1 MSSEEKKA
9 FLLLK
14 NVIFNYH
21 GRDED
26 EQQIIEET
34 VAELDAQE
42 EQKWA
47 EEFIAEDY
55 YDAFDRARNYL
66 SNIMNTLDKKTR
78 IYFLESVHES
88 NNKKGYISE
97 MEAIAMITFARDW
110 DIENEFIEI
119 IKR

>member
-14 NVIFNYH
+14 SVIFQYH
-21 GRDED
+21 GLDED
-26 EQQIIEET
+26 EQQLLDDT
-34 VAELDAQE
+34 VASLDAKDE
-42 EQKWA
+42 SEWVKS
-47 EEFIAEDY
+47 FISEDY

-66 SNIMNTLDKKTR
+66 VDVMNNLDRKTR
-78 IYFLESVHES
+78 ISFLESVCED